1 MCVPGTVEIVR
12 ARMAEVEAPAP
23 PVRLTRRTALLA
35 AAGAAAA
42 AAMPRAAIPAASRG
56 GTRMAD
62 LTHVYS
68 EDFPSFA
75 DPPIFPATERTTHVT
90 VPANGFYGQVWK
102 FWEHTC
108 THMDVPA
115 HFIASGRTSPQ
126 LRLDELLQVP
136 IVVVDISERAATEHD
151 TVVTPDDLARFER
164 RNGRIP
170 RGAIVAMYSGWE
182 TRAGSKAAYR
192 NPDASGVMRFPGFG
206 KPAVD
211 WLLANRGITGIGV
224 DTLSLDHGSSATF
237 DTHLTLLSA
246 DRYGIENLKNLST
259 IPARGARA
267 FVGLIPWRE
276 GSGGPARIIASW

>member
-1 MCVPGTVEIVR
+1 MEIVR
-12 ARMAEVEAPAP
+12 AQLDAQEQPAP

-35 AAGAAAA
+35 AAGAAVAA
-42 AAMPRAAIPAASRG
+42 GVPRSALPALKRG

-68 EDFPSFA
+68 ETFPLFA
-75 DPPIFPATERTTHVT
+75 DPPFFPATERTTLKSIPVD
-90 VPANGFYGQVWK
+90 GFYGQVWR

-115 HFIASGRTSPQ
+115 HFVTGGRTSPQ

-136 IVVVDISERAATEHD
+136 IVVVDISDRAATQHD
-151 TVVTPDDLARFER
+151 TEVTPDDLARFER
-164 RNGRIP
+164 RHGRIP

-182 TRAGSKAAYR
+182 TRAGSAATYR
-192 NPDASGVMRFPGFG
+192 NLDAGGVPRFPGFS
-206 KPAVD
+206 KAATD
-211 WLLANRGITGIGV
+211 WLLAERRITGLGV
-224 DTLSLDHGSSATF
+224 DTLSLDHGSSTTF
-237 DTHLTLLSA
+237 DTHVRLLGA
-246 DRYGIENLKNLST
+246 DRYGIENLKNLGT